1 MIKKDTAAVIFFILI
16 IVSGGVLS
24 GCSRKTQGEG
34 QTVIAP
40 STGWIAD
47 YITAT
52 ATVKPQN
59 RLEINPP
66 ISGRIEKVLVE
77 EGERV
82 NAGETL
88 VLMSSSDRAALLDA
102 ARLDGEA
109 TLKKWEEVYKMT
121 PLIAPIEGEVIV
133 QTIKPGKNVTTS
145 DVVLVLSDRLI
156 VKAQVDETDIGKVQL
171 GQKVRISL
179 DAYPQIQVSG
189 SVDHIYYESTVVNN
203 VTTYDVDIVPD
214 EIPDV
219 FRSGMSATVSIVRE
233 SVEKALLLPRDAVRQ
248 ENGQSSVL
256 VETDGKPERRGV
268 VTGLSDEKNV
278 QITEGL
284 TTDDRVVIVPDK
296 VSSTATRGTKN
307 PFMPS
312 SPWGSRRSGAGR
324 P

>member
-1 MIKKDTAAVIFFILI
+1 
-16 IVSGGVLS
+16 
-24 GCSRKTQGEG
+24 
-34 QTVIAP
+34 
-40 STGWIAD
+40 
-47 YITAT
+47 
-52 ATVKPQN
+52 
-59 RLEINPP
+59 
-66 ISGRIEKVLVE
+66 
-77 EGERV
+77 
-82 NAGETL
+82 
-88 VLMSSSDRAALLDA
+88 
-102 ARLDGEA
+102 
-109 TLKKWEEVYKMT
+109 
-121 PLIAPIEGEVIV
+121 
-133 QTIKPGKNVTTS
+133 
-145 DVVLVLSDRLI
+145 
-156 VKAQVDETDIGKVQL
+156 VDETDIGKVQL

-284 TTDDRVVIVPDK
+284 TADDRVVIVPDK